1 MQLSLIPEPESAP
14 TLPGPGLAQV
24 ALRMLMTGQSMTTPD
39 FQAVTGSWRLAAYVR
54 ELRALGWPVLS
65 HEVSRPIPENPNRHV
80 ATYWLSDDD
89 IQKNARV
96 MAGGMTASLRSSQG
110 GGAKNTTGGEYGV

>member
-1 MQLSLIPEPESAP
+1 MP

-65 HEVSRPIPENPNRHV
+65 REVSRPIPENPNRHI
-80 ATYWLSDDD
+80 AAYWLSDDAR
-89 IQKNARV
+89 QKNARIAAGV
-96 MAGGMTASLRSSQG
+96 MPAPLRSSQG
-110 GGAKNTTGGEYGV
+110 GGAKDTTGGAHVY